1 MFTVTNTFGVH
12 SLKITKENESGEK
25 LKGAGFRVYK
35 DAACQQP
42 ADIFLDNAFNV
53 ALKTA
58 ADASVQTGDD
68 GTLMFYGLKTGT
80 YYIKEFRTPNGYTLL
95 EDTLELVIADDGT
108 VTVTNNG
115 ATYPATVED
124 NNVISL
130 TVTNR
135 QLVID
140 VPFASGTGIYIFLI
154 GSIALMAAVV
164 VLLTLKIRS
173 MHS

>member
-1 MFTVTNTFGVH
+1 
-12 SLKITKENESGEK
+12 
-25 LKGAGFRVYK
+25 
-35 DAACQQP
+35 
-42 ADIFLDNAFNV
+42 
-53 ALKTA
+53 
-58 ADASVQTGDD
+58 
-68 GTLMFYGLKTGT
+68 MFYGLKAGT

-95 EDTLELVIADDGT
+95 EDTLKLVIADDGK
-108 VTVTNNG
+108 VSVTNSSG
-115 ATYPATVED
+115 TYPATVD
-124 NNVISL
+124 DNVINL